1 MAWEAVD
8 AFVPRRVKGVSP
20 IVYAF
25 PLTAKECCNGVL
37 NVPPRLQ
44 HLFTVGLEDIYESIH
59 NDNVRTQEEK
69 VRAREARAPGA
80 KGACLAQPRTQ
91 ETTLPPDAAKF
102 AYNYRG
108 GTAAA
113 PDVSHCPCGLG
124 KPSITHILSCR
135 YLRGRFAR
143 HDVIVNVL
151 VDMLRVVGVVA
162 SAEVMVL
169 EDSQKRMDVVLTLP
183 TGRVWIDVSVVNPLI
198 ATYLTDSSPL
208 VTREKQ
214 KVGKW
219 GNLARTQRVR
229 FVPFIVSTFGGLGP
243 KALEFLGFIA
253 SEAFQKGL
261 ITTSTSM
268 EHAVGQY
275 RAGLAQRVG
284 VAVAHANS
292 CLVSEVRARAVN
304 PRFKTG
310 PLYSALQARG
320 RKQTRGGAIPRV
332 YVGKR
337 GASSRVDW
345 PKSACGLRAGGGRAK
360 AASARRPFD
369 SAPHPPAP
377 VGASDSATGGGS
389 ASGDVGQSDA
399 RAAGSDSGLGVGA

>member
-8 AFVPRRVKGVSP
+8 AFVPRGVKGVSP
-20 IVYAF
+20 IVDAF

-44 HLFTVGLEDIYESIH
+44 HLFTVGLEDIYGSIH
-59 NDNVRTQEEK
+59 NDEARTQEEK

-102 AYNYRG
+102 AYNYRA
-108 GTAAA
+108 GTASA
-113 PDVSHCPCGLG
+113 PDVSQCPCGIG
-124 KPSITHILSCR
+124 NPSITHMMSCR

-151 VDMLRVVGVVA
+151 VDMMRDVGVVA

-169 EDSQKRMDVVLTLP
+169 EGSQKRMDVVLMLP

-198 ATYLTDSSPL
+198 ATYITDPSPL
-208 VTREKQ
+208 DTREKQ

-292 CLVSEVRARAVN
+292 CMVGEVRARAVN

-360 AASARRPFD
+360 AASARCPFD
-369 SAPHPPAP
+369 SALHTPAP